1 MAQDLAEFTSKVKKQ
16 GMMLCFPLGKT
27 LDLALRHFGFA
38 PDQPVLLRF
47 SAERLE
53 IRPLNAPAVVRE
65 KLKRSAGELKSF
77 TDRMRDYARDLPPG
91 NQDDEESTEGDLRS
105 LVECLI
111 ADNLDPAIRQLESVD
126 ELGGPDRSER
136 GPGDF

>member
-1 MAQDLAEFTSKVKKQ
+1 MAKDLAEFTSEVKRQ

-27 LDLALRHFGFA
+27 LDLALRQFGFV
-38 PDQPVLLRF
+38 PGQPVLVRF
-47 SAERLE
+47 STERLE

-77 TDRMRDYARDLPPG
+77 TDRMRDYARDLPAG
-91 NQDDEESTEGDLRS
+91 NDDDEESAELELRS

-111 ADNLDPAIRQLESVD
+111 ADNLEPALRQLESVD
-126 ELGGPDRSER
+126 EEP
-136 GPGDF
+136 